1 MVFGVCPLCRSFAL
15 IFSRYRGDTANTI
28 SEETEF
34 GNTKKKQ
41 NGFGFL
47 SNIPIS
53 FQIKDQSQEILE
65 LQKERKREKRKVAQD
80 KIKPLKIFS
89 QSPQTSIVLKLIWY
103 RCVLVCSFRLGN
115 WVLGFSHALLYIQSL
130 YLTFCDRQYIKA
142 VSHFT

>member
-1 MVFGVCPLCRSFAL
+1 MVFSVCPLCRSFAL

-34 GNTKKKQ
+34 GNTKKQ

-65 LQKERKREKRKVAQD
+65 LQKEKNREKKE
-80 KIKPLKIFS
+80 KLLKI
-89 QSPQTSIVLKLIWY
+89 
-103 RCVLVCSFRLGN
+103 R
-115 WVLGFSHALLYIQSL
+115 
-130 YLTFCDRQYIKA
+130 
-142 VSHFT
+142 